1 MIEPSKATKGRRMSK
16 KTRKKTLK
24 KSSKTSAGKAVRA
37 RSAKSNKTPAA
48 KKRAKPASKPASRP
62 AAKSIPGS
70 SQRPKKIAKTAVG
83 APAKTGIKTAAP
95 KVSHQGPLKPLKS
108 QAPADAGRPVAPES
122 STAAAA
128 KPKPS
133 ALKTAKTST
142 EKTSTEK
149 PATENIRA
157 GNPTAGKPLPETTSA
172 LPGGH
177 AALTEGMKAPAFRLP
192 RDGGETV
199 SLADFAGRKLVLFF
213 YPRANTPG
221 CTKEAID
228 FTRLAGAFAESR
240 TAVLGVSADPLKAQE
255 AFRDKHELAIPLI
268 SDEQH
273 EMLEAYGVWGEKSMY
288 GKTFLGV
295 LRTTVLIGADGRIVR
310 IWRHVKVDGHA
321 DDVLATA
328 TAA

>member
-1 MIEPSKATKGRRMSK
+1 MSK

-48 KKRAKPASKPASRP
+48 KKRAKPASKPASKP
-62 AAKSIPGS
+62 AGKSAAKSIPGS
-70 SQRPKKIAKTAVG
+70 SLRPKKIAKTAVG
-83 APAKTGIKTAAP
+83 APAKTVIKSAAP

-108 QAPADAGRPVAPES
+108 QAPADAGRPVSPES

-133 ALKTAKTST
+133 AAKTAKIST

-177 AALTEGMKAPAFRLP
+177 ATLTEGLKAPAFSLP

-199 SLADFAGRKLVLFF
+199 SLADFSGRKLVLFF

-228 FTRLAGAFAESR
+228 FTRLAGAFAESG

-255 AFRDKHELAIPLI
+255 AFRDKHELAIPLV

-288 GKTFLGV
+288 GRTFLGV
-295 LRTTVLIGADGRIVR
+295 LRTTVLIGTDGRIVR

-321 DDVLATA
+321 DEVLAVA